1 MVLII
6 QMSFVLH
13 FSNDAFPRALLV
25 VFIIVA
31 FLFLLT
37 IPRII
42 IHQVVTKHSTATKRT
57 KKIIDKYIRDKPQIL
72 TSFKLTRNHKEKQL
86 PDKDY
91 EFPFNYWINV
101 SRVDS
106 LNDHSIINVEFEVS
120 FADEETKQSYERYV
134 DQLKTDLS
142 TTYDVGKNEIVTKTN
157 FKFSMKDSLK
167 REILYGYYF
176 KRKFLHC
183 ISYLPLA
190 NYVTEMILQIFDRFS
205 RINSFK
211 IKKIISDNATEI
223 IL

>member
-1 MVLII
+1 M
-6 QMSFVLH
+6 
-13 FSNDAFPRALLV
+13 
-25 VFIIVA
+25 
-31 FLFLLT
+31 
-37 IPRII
+37 
-42 IHQVVTKHSTATKRT
+42 
-57 KKIIDKYIRDKPQIL
+57 
-72 TSFKLTRNHKEKQL
+72 
-86 PDKDY
+86 
-91 EFPFNYWINV
+91 
-101 SRVDS
+101 
-106 LNDHSIINVEFEVS
+106 
-120 FADEETKQSYERYV
+120 

-167 REILYGYYF
+167 REMLYGYYF
-176 KRKFLHC
+176 KRKVLHC